1 MLLGIHIVVAVIG
14 LIVASIAF
22 ARPSLA
28 KIQASYGLLVGTLLS
43 GSLLIIVANASILRT
58 CTSGL
63 LYTAVMYFGIA
74 AAKAKLAK
82 SVTYSIDP
90 Y

>member
-1 MLLGIHIVVAVIG
+1 MLLVAHIVVAVAG
-14 LIVASIAF
+14 LITASAAF
-22 ARPSLA
+22 VRPSQS
-28 KIQASYGLLVGTLLS
+28 KIQASYGLLAGTLLS

-58 CTSGL
+58 CMSGL

-82 SVTYSIDP
+82 SVI
-90 Y
+90 